1 MIFFV
6 SCNKIP
12 TLKSTHMTI
21 HLQAKTQ
28 KEITQ
33 FFELLS
39 PSIATS
45 LKESKTHNQYHTTFE
60 LDFAALQQRI
70 ERRNRKQDTTVNK
83 NLIGVI
89 GLYRAAGNSF
99 QAIADKMNGEGYRN
113 SRGLLLNKTQ
123 VRRLHQQYLEEVANK
138 VKGTTNKSKS

>member
-1 MIFFV
+1 MNSNFLYLV
-6 SCNKIP
+6 TRLTHP
-12 TLKSTHMTI
+12 KSTHMTI

-28 KEITQ
+28 KEIAQ

-45 LKESKTHNQYHTTFE
+45 LKESKTNNQYHTIFE

-70 ERRNRKQDTTVNK
+70 EQRRKKQDITINK

-89 GLYRAAGNSF
+89 GLYRVSGNSF
-99 QAIADKMNGEGYRN
+99 QVIADKMNNEGYRN
-113 SRGLLLNKTQ
+113 SRGRLLNKTQ
-123 VRRLHQQYLEEVANK
+123 VRRLHQQYLEEVASVAK
-138 VKGTTNKSKS
+138 RKAKS